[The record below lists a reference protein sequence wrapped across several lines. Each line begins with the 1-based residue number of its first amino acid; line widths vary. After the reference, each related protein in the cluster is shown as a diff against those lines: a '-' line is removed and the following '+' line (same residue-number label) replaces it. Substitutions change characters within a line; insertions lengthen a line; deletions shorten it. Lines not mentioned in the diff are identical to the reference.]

1 MNYIINPNWFYW
13 LNVVDGIKTAL
24 LVVATVAVIVGA
36 IFLVDYLSELGDFY
50 DLHGGDGKAFIPSK
64 WDLLCKKI
72 SIASIIVIVICIMGL
87 VFIPSKNTLIEMQI
101 AQMATYENAQWTVD
115 SLKSVVDYI
124 VEAIQKVK

>member
-1 MNYIINPNWFYW
+1 MNYIINPSWFYW

-24 LVVATVAVIVGA
+24 LVVAIVAVIVGA
-36 IFLVDYLSELGDFY
+36 IFLVSYFSALEEYCGW
-50 DLHGGDGKAFIPSK
+50 HGKEGTFKPSK

-72 SIASIIVIVICIMGL
+72 SIASVIVTAICIMGL